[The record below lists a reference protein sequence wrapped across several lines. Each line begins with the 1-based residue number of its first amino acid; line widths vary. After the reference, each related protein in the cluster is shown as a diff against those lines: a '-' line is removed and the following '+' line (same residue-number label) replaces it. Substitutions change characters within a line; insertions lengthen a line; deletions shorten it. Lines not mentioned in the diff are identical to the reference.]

1 MILGG
6 YRITPKQLS
15 EPVKIQ
21 KPYHFSDNTPI
32 PRKWHE
38 VVLAC
43 RTCKHSLVEYLG
55 SGLLRGSTSLLSGS
69 QRLVV
74 AGASQGVLQDT
85 AWYSNECHP
94 ALNLFGNADTRIW
107 LHASK
112 SDAKKLLFF
121 SPGTDTYHIGM
132 TATAVNLIS
141 REVMLQINPSG
152 SPLQLLSLHA
162 LADARP

>member
-1 MILGG
+1 M
-6 YRITPKQLS
+6 
-15 EPVKIQ
+15 
-21 KPYHFSDNTPI
+21 
-32 PRKWHE
+32 
-38 VVLAC
+38 
-43 RTCKHSLVEYLG
+43 
-55 SGLLRGSTSLLSGS
+55 
-69 QRLVV
+69 
-74 AGASQGVLQDT
+74 AGASQGVLRDT

-121 SPGTDTYHIGM
+121 SPGTDIGM

-152 SPLQLLSLHA
+152 SQLQPVLSLHG
-162 LADARP
+162 LADAVTQDPEMCNILKTALPRYGHSMCVTGCDFTSFSPKQARLSSRVHC